1 MNLYLQIIKMSIL
14 KGIFYFFLILFIT
27 LLSFE
32 KVIAIENGEKLFSQ
46 NCSACHLDG
55 TNIIIPEKNLLKETL
70 KENGMA
76 SVSAISY
83 QILNGKNGMPA
94 FGGRLKEEEI
104 ESIAIYVLGATWKN
118 F

>member
-1 MNLYLQIIKMSIL
+1 MIIF
-14 KGIFYFFLILFIT
+14 KGIVYFFLIIFIT
-27 LLSFE
+27 LIPVRNVL
-32 KVIAIENGEKLFSQ
+32 AIENGEKLFSQ

-70 KENGMA
+70 QENGMD

-104 ESIAIYVLGATWKN
+104 EAIAIYVLKAPWKT